1 MKGDFMMKK
10 QKKIYSKVSS
20 IPAKMLAVGR
30 FPNKV
35 YRDRKKYTRKVK
47 HRNKCFSCV

>member
-35 YRDRKKYTRKVK
+35 YRDHKKYTRKVK
-47 HRNKCFSCV
+47 HRDKCFACV